1 MEEREDAQR
10 DRITELKLERILLQR
25 KTFTKWV
32 NSFLE
37 KSGVHINNIFTDF
50 SDGKLLIKLLENIS
64 GRKIATVCMY
74 FLYLTILNF
83 LIEIQCL
90 FNVEAII
97 L

>member
-1 MEEREDAQR
+1 MEEREDVQR

-74 FLYLTILNF
+74 LLYLTIQNF
-83 LIEIQCL
+83 LL
-90 FNVEAII
+90 KSNVY
-97 L
+97 LM